1 MKSKLKKLV
10 IFLFTI
16 VILLVVIGFKYY
28 SNEKEE
34 KIKTDNYDQEKVKIQ
49 EGRIIQSMMILDDKS
64 IVIAALN
71 SQGDICVL
79 KSNYKGNIWNRKKI
93 DLPKEEGKLN
103 SVLQTS
109 ILKDGNILISY
120 SSSDINLESFIVE
133 SVDVKYIIVDKNGN
147 RKY

>member
-1 MKSKLKKLV
+1 MKSKLKKLI
-10 IFLFTI
+10 IFLLTI
-16 VILLVVIGFKYY
+16 VIILEVIGCKYW

-34 KIKTDNYDQEKVKIQ
+34 KSKTSKFDQEKIKIP
-49 EGRIIQSMMILDDKS
+49 EDIIIQSMMVLEDKS

-71 SQGDICVL
+71 SKGDICVL
-79 KSNYKGNIWNRKKI
+79 NSNDKGNIWREKKI

-109 ILKDGNILISY
+109 ILKDGNILIYY
-120 SSSDINLESFIVE
+120 SSSDINLESAIVE

-147 RKY
+147 KKY